1 MLEPFSNTSEE
12 ADTQGDV
19 SMVKTIYAIYEN
31 GVLKPLEQLDLK
43 ESQRLKL
50 SLEIL
55 PSVVDDTQALIRA
68 RPDVVEEVAEGDE
81 YCVDVGDTQS
91 LIR

>member
-31 GVLKPLEQLDLK
+31 GILKPLEQLDLK

-81 YCVDVGDTQS
+81 YCLDVDDTQS

>member
-55 PSVVDDTQALIRA
+55 PSVVDDTLALIRA

-81 YCVDVGDTQS
+81 YCLDVGDTQS

>member
-19 SMVKTIYAIYEN
+19 PMVKTIYAIYEN

-81 YCVDVGDTQS
+81 YSLDVDDTQS

>member
-19 SMVKTIYAIYEN
+19 SMVKTIYAICEN

-81 YCVDVGDTQS
+81 YRLDVDDTQS

>member
-81 YCVDVGDTQS
+81 YCLDVGDTQS

>member
-55 PSVVDDTQALIRA
+55 PSVVDDTQALSA
-68 RPDVVEEVAEGDE
+68 PGP
-81 YCVDVGDTQS
+81 T
-91 LIR
+91 

>member
-81 YCVDVGDTQS
+81 YSLDVDDTQS

>member
-43 ESQRLKL
+43 ESQRVKL

-81 YCVDVGDTQS
+81 YLLASDRS
-91 LIR
+91 

>member
-31 GVLKPLEQLDLK
+31 GVIKPLEQLDLQ

-81 YCVDVGDTQS
+81 YCLDVDDTQS
-91 LIR
+91 LIC